1 MNVANLIRLMENF
14 SQKETQ
20 IVIFSSLR
28 KSMRVGLIFI
38 KTVIYI
44 YLVLLVFI

>member
-1 MNVANLIRLMENF
+1 MKVGILIRLMENF
-14 SQKETQ
+14 TQRETHRM
-20 IVIFSSLR
+20 IFSSLR